1 MKKYIKFVNISLWI
15 IVLVF
20 GLLCCHRKPKPVTTT
35 TVVYKYDTVEKKVS
49 VFAPAK
55 PIKIITPADTF
66 IQMVPYIDSTY
77 CKQLAVDFYTR
88 NIYSQTLVD
97 DSILTASIV
106 DTICQNKIGNRSFKY
121 RINRP
126 QTIIINTP
134 MVAEKP
140 AFSLSIGATV
150 TKLPANFSIGPSALV
165 NYKKTSI
172 GYTYDFVNRYH
183 QMTYFFK
190 IVGK

>member
-1 MKKYIKFVNISLWI
+1 MKKYLKFINILAWVVVISFLM
-15 IVLVF
+15 F
-20 GLLCCHRKPKPVTTT
+20 FCTRQPNPVTTT
-35 TVVYKYDTVEKKVS
+35 TVEYKYDTVVKEVS
-49 VFAPAK
+49 VLAPVK

-66 IQMVPYIDSTY
+66 IQMIPYIDSAY
-77 CKQLAVDFYTR
+77 CKQLAVEFYTR

-121 RINRP
+121 RLNRP
-126 QTIIINTP
+126 QTIITNTT
-134 MVAEKP
+134 MIAEKP
-140 AFSLSIGATV
+140 TFSLSIGATV
-150 TKLPANFSIGPSALV
+150 TKLPVNYGIGPSALI

>member
-1 MKKYIKFVNISLWI
+1 MKINKTILFSIFCLLVSISTVVLNHCCLPKIKVE
-15 IVLVF
+15 
-20 GLLCCHRKPKPVTTT
+20 TT
-35 TVVYKYDTVEKKVS
+35 TVYLKDTTTHS
-49 VFAPAK
+49 VIAPAPK
-55 PIKIITPADTF
+55 PINIITPADTF

-77 CKQLAVDFYTR
+77 CKQLAVEFYTR

-126 QTIIINTP
+126 QTIITNTT

-140 AFSLSIGATV
+140 TFSLSIGATV
-150 TKLPANFSIGPSALV
+150 TKLPVNYGIGPSALV

>member
-1 MKKYIKFVNISLWI
+1 MKQYLKLINILSWV
-15 IVLVF
+15 VLVSF
-20 GLLCCHRKPKPVTTT
+20 LAFFCSRKPKQVTTT
-35 TVVYKYDTVEKKVS
+35 TVKYVRDTVVRT
-49 VFAPAK
+49 VTVLAPAN

-66 IQMVPYIDSTY
+66 IQMIPYIDSAY
-77 CKQLAVDFYTR
+77 CKQLAIAY
-88 NIYSQTLVD
+88 YSQSVYSHTLVD
-97 DSILTASIV
+97 DSLLTASIV
-106 DTICQNKIGNRSFKY
+106 DTICQNKIGHRAFIY

-126 QTIIINTP
+126 QTIITNTT

-140 AFSLSIGATV
+140 TFSLSIGATV
-150 TKLPANFSIGPSALV
+150 TKLPANFSIAPSALV

>member
-1 MKKYIKFVNISLWI
+1 MKKYFKFLNVLAWVVAISFLM
-15 IVLVF
+15 F
-20 GLLCCHRKPKPVTTT
+20 FCTRQPKQVITT
-35 TVVYKYDTVEKKVS
+35 TVEYRYDTVVKEVS
-49 VFAPAK
+49 ILAPAK

-106 DTICQNKIGNRSFKY
+106 DTICQNKIGDRSFKY

-126 QTIIINTP
+126 QTIITNTP

-140 AFSLSIGATV
+140 SFSLSIGATV

-172 GYTYDFVNRYH
+172 SYTYDFVNRYH